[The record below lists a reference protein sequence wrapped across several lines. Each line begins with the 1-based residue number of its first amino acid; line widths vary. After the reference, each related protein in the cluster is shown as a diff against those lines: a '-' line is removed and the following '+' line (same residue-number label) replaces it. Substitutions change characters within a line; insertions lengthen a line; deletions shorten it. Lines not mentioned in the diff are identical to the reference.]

1 MLKRLALASALSAL
15 FAGGTLAQ
23 TPTDP
28 EECLNSAYELD
39 EAAQQ
44 KETEAAE
51 NKNPISDEQIDR
63 VQDLL
68 ITMQDHCD
76 ASRYN
81 EAMAIAQDLKDMI
94 EKL

>member
-28 EECLNSAYELD
+28 EECLSSAYELD

-44 KETEAAE
+44 KETESAE

-76 ASRYN
+76 ANRYS
-81 EAMAIAQDLKDMI
+81 EAMAVAQDLKDMI

>member
-15 FAGGTLAQ
+15 LAGGTLAQ
-23 TPTDP
+23 TPSDP
-28 EECLNSAYELD
+28 EACLSSAYELD

-51 NKNPISDEQIDR
+51 NKTPISDDQIDR
-63 VQDLL
+63 VQELL

-76 ASRYN
+76 ADRYS
-81 EAMAIAQDLKDMI
+81 EAMAVAQDLKDMI
-94 EKL
+94 DKL

>member
-1 MLKRLALASALSAL
+1 MPKRLALASVLSAL

-23 TPTDP
+23 APTDP
-28 EECLNSAYELD
+28 EDCLSSAYELD

-51 NKNPISDEQIDR
+51 NKAPISDEQIDR
-63 VQDLL
+63 VQELL

-76 ASRYN
+76 AQRYS
-81 EAMAIAQDLKDMI
+81 EAMAVAQDLRAIID
-94 EKL
+94 KL

>member
-1 MLKRLALASALSAL
+1 MLKRLALAACLSAL
-15 FAGGTLAQ
+15 FTGGTLAQ

-28 EECLNSAYELD
+28 EECLSSAYELD

-44 KETEAAE
+44 KETEAAG
-51 NKNPISDEQIDR
+51 NKNPISDEQIDK

-76 ASRYN
+76 ANRFS
-81 EAMAIAQDLKDMI
+81 EAMTVAQDLKDAI
-94 EKL
+94 DKL